1 MQPLRVPQRLK
12 ARLGGD
18 ESDDLAMLLQSAG
31 ASWRDDVLTRASEQF
46 GQVLAAEAGKLRAE
60 MHDGLAAVRHELFET
75 RAVFRQELTET
86 RAALREDMAALR
98 VEVLRWSF
106 LFWLGQIA
114 AVAGLLS
121 YLR

>member
-1 MQPLRVPQRLK
+1 MQPLRVPPRLK
-12 ARLGGD
+12 ARLGND
-18 ESDDLAMLLQSAG
+18 ESDDLTMFLQSTG
-31 ASWRDDVLTRASEQF
+31 ALWRDDVLTLASDRF
-46 GQVLAAEAGKLRAE
+46 GQVLSTETGKLRVE
-60 MHDGLAAVRHELFET
+60 LRDGLAAFRQELFET
-75 RAVFRQELTET
+75 RALSRQELTET

-114 AVAGLLS
+114 VIAGLLS